1 MSGLFKG
8 ILGLAL
14 EDEDIRKLLI
24 EKEKPEEELG
34 ELIEEVCK
42 KMKEVNDDRSD

>member
-1 MSGLFKG
+1 MSGLFKA

-24 EKEKPEEELG
+24 EKEKPDEELE
-34 ELIEEVCK
+34 ELVEEVCK
-42 KMKEVNDDRSD
+42 KMKEVNDE